1 MSYKPVRAP
10 TALSLSPSS
19 LQSLRCQEGEG
30 LRALTI
36 ALDFSGGG
44 GGGGGAFGAS
54 GNFSGAR
61 YQGGTVWH
69 TDKRQDEAVT
79 KVYFRLSELPAAS
92 YHGQI
97 SLVWHLTIRSA
108 HSCNALVCK
117 WR

>member
-10 TALSLSPSS
+10 TPLSLSPSS

-44 GGGGGAFGAS
+44 GAFGAS

-69 TDKRQDEAVT
+69 TDKRPDEAVT
-79 KVYFRLSELPAAS
+79 KVYFRLSELPAEPP
-92 YHGQI
+92 
-97 SLVWHLTIRSA
+97 TIMVR
-108 HSCNALVCK
+108 
-117 WR
+117 